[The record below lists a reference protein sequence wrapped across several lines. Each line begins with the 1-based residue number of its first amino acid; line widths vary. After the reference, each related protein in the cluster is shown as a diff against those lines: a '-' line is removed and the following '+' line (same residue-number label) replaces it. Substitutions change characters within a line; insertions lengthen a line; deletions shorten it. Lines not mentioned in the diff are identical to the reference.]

1 MTLKA
6 KKYPD
11 FDLFEVHESTFN
23 NAPSGGAVPM
33 QFTNADPGGDR
44 GEFDRPAGGL
54 AGALKE
60 ILHALSQVKGRA
72 ECRLA
77 ARNGAETRREQEAK
91 AAIALVT
98 KYKELKDFESEFEKE
113 SGLRFVD

>member
-11 FDLFEVHESTFN
+11 FDLSDFCESTFE
-23 NAPSGGAVPM
+23 PSTGGAVPM

-54 AGALKE
+54 KGALKE
-60 ILHALSQVKGRA
+60 IMHAAAVVKGRA

>member
-1 MTLKA
+1 MTIQA
-6 KKYPD
+6 KRYPD
-11 FDLFEVHESTFN
+11 FDLQDVHESTFD
-23 NAPSGGAVPM
+23 NAPSGGVWM
-33 QFTNADPGGDR
+33 EFRNAEEPGGDR

-54 AGALKE
+54 KGALRE
-60 ILHALSQVKGRA
+60 ILHAAAQAKARA

-77 ARNGAETRREQEAK
+77 ARNTAETRREQEAK